1 MLEVLNDAR
10 ESYDVVIVD
19 SPPVLATAD
28 VEGIASHGGVQLLF
42 VADRHSRG
50 RSVLRAMKRLDLIE
64 ADIAGIVLNRDGQ
77 PEAYGY

>member
-28 VEGIASHGGVQLLF
+28 VEGIASHGGVRILSLSITTAA
-42 VADRHSRG
+42 V
-50 RSVLRAMKRLDLIE
+50 SVLRAINGSTSSRLTSPGSCSI
-64 ADIAGIVLNRDGQ
+64 RDGQ